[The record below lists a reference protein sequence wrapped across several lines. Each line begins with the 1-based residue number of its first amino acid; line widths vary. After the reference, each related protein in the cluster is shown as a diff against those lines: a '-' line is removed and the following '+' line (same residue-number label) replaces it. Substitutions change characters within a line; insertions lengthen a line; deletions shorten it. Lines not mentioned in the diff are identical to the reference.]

1 MILFGKSKTQENKY
15 SGVERIG
22 STCSFQRKSSKLIC
36 TQEYVSGMNTTRPWS
51 LMTLRP
57 PRFLLAKVLCC
68 RGRTPR
74 LRKWSSG
81 REIQPH
87 KLLISFKKL
96 LNSLSRESLSR
107 MMIEMRIRKIRER
120 TLSLFSRRL
129 LRRRLSKILR
139 LSEGVEKA
147 HWSSHTFTL
156 RMDLYDFHQQGVSRH
171 FDYTIIYLSVY
182 YVFLVNN
189 YG

>member
-1 MILFGKSKTQENKY
+1 MQMWYSLERVKPRKVNIPVWKELVAHVLFRGRAPS
-15 SGVERIG
+15 
-22 STCSFQRKSSKLIC
+22 SFATRSMC
-36 TQEYVSGMNTTRPWS
+36 VMNTTRPWS
-51 LMTLRP
+51 LVTLSP
-57 PRFLLAKVLCC
+57 PRLLLPKELCC

-87 KLLISFKKL
+87 NLLINFKKL
-96 LNSLSRESLSR
+96 LNSLLLESLSR

-129 LRRRLSKILR
+129 LRRRLSKIPR

-171 FDYTIIYLSVY
+171 FDYTIIYLCVY
-182 YVFLVNN
+182 YVVSC
-189 YG
+189 